1 MSGLNTTDPIIS
13 GNIRGV
19 YDASTAIND
28 TNWNDLSSANFQDS
42 TTGSSCAA
50 GLKFVWLGVSNEGS
64 DSAFLKYRARTLATD
79 PTTNEIAVGQFYSD
93 DIGTLLN
100 TVTTIAIKKAAAGDK
115 VRLVAGFAKS

>member
-1 MSGLNTTDPIIS
+1 MSGLNTTNPIIS

-42 TTGSSCAA
+42 TTGSACAA

-64 DSAFLKYRARTLATD
+64 DSAFLK
-79 PTTNEIAVGQFYSD
+79 
-93 DIGTLLN
+93 
-100 TVTTIAIKKAAAGDK
+100 
-115 VRLVAGFAKS
+115 